1 MSFLCLFMVVIHL
14 HASAF
19 ALPSSW
25 CNGTSPP
32 GYIPSNAIYFNT
44 KSRYEEVNPYL
55 ISDILAVNESWVKP
69 PSPQCKAA
77 HLSVIIRH
85 GTRYP
90 TSGNI
95 KKMIQFS
102 KLVKSQADLRC
113 VKELQTWKMWYKED
127 MDGRLVEKGRSDHRH
142 LAQRLIKS
150 FPTLITKENVEEGR
164 VKFITSSKHRCVNST
179 LAFKH
184 AVMEDLRIHGVDLPH
199 TINDSLMRFFD
210 QCKRLVETVEK
221 NKDAVME
228 VERFKDGPE
237 MKRVL
242 EKLADRLQLPYSN
255 VTTDAVETVFYLCA
269 YEFTILS
276 KNSPWCRL
284 LDDADGRVLEYAGD
298 LKQFWKRGFGH
309 DINSKASCILFHD
322 LFRRLDA
329 VAEQI
334 RAGGR
339 VSEVVM
345 VQVGHAET
353 LLPLLTLL
361 DLFKDDVPLNSSNF
375 ALHLAR
381 AFRSGRIVPYA
392 ANLLMALFDCPNGLR
407 LQARLNER
415 PLTLPGL
422 DDLSPLYQDVR
433 KRYKQLLD
441 GCNQDTVCAL
451 DS

>member
-1 MSFLCLFMVVIHL
+1 MSLLCLFMVVIHL
-14 HASAF
+14 HASSF

-32 GYIPSNAIYFNT
+32 GHIPPNALYFNT

-55 ISDILAVNESWVKP
+55 MSDILAINELWVKP
-69 PSPQCKAA
+69 PSPQCKAV

-102 KLVKSQADLRC
+102 KLVKSQADLSC

-150 FPTLITKENVEEGR
+150 FPTLITKENVEGGR
-164 VKFITSSKHRCVNST
+164 VKLITSSKHRCINST

-199 TINDSLMRFFD
+199 TINDDLMRFFD
-210 QCKRLVETVEK
+210 QCTRLVETVEK
-221 NKDAVME
+221 NKNAVLE
-228 VERFKDGPE
+228 VDRFKD
-237 MKRVL
+237 
-242 EKLADRLQLPYSN
+242 
-255 VTTDAVETVFYLCA
+255 DAVESVFYLCA
-269 YEFTILS
+269 YEFTIRGL
-276 KNSPWCRL
+276 NSPWCRL

-309 DINSKASCILFHD
+309 DINSKASCVLFHD

-334 RAGGR
+334 GAGGH

-375 ALHLAR
+375 ALHHGR
-381 AFRSGRIVPYA
+381 YFRSGRIVPYA
-392 ANLLMALFDCPNGLR
+392 ANLLMALFDCPDGLR

-422 DDLSPLYQDVR
+422 ADLSPLYQDVR

-451 DS
+451 DR

>member
-1 MSFLCLFMVVIHL
+1 MGFLCLLIIGIHL
-14 HASAF
+14 HAVTF

-25 CNGTSPP
+25 CNVTSPSGP
-32 GYIPSNAIYFNT
+32 IPANALYFNT

-55 ISDILAVNESWVKP
+55 MSDILAINESWVKP
-69 PSPQCKAA
+69 PSPACRAV
-77 HLSVIIRH
+77 HLSAIIRH

-102 KLVKSQADLRC
+102 KLVKSRADLSC

-127 MDGRLVEKGRSDHRH
+127 MDGRLVEKGRSDHRY
-142 LAQRLIKS
+142 LARRLIKS
-150 FPTLITKENVEEGR
+150 FPTLITKENIEEGR
-164 VKFITSSKHRCVNST
+164 VKLITSSKHRCVNST

-184 AVMEDLRIHGVDLPH
+184 GVMEGLCIQ
-199 TINDSLMRFFD
+199 DS
-210 QCKRLVETVEK
+210 
-221 NKDAVME
+221 
-228 VERFKDGPE
+228 
-237 MKRVL
+237 
-242 EKLADRLQLPYSN
+242 
-255 VTTDAVETVFYLCA
+255 VETVFYLCA
-269 YEFTILS
+269 YEFTIRGL
-276 KNSPWCRL
+276 NSPWCRL
-284 LDDADGRVLEYAGD
+284 LDDADGQVMEYSGD

-322 LFRRLDA
+322 LFKRLDA
-329 VAEQI
+329 AANQI
-334 RAGGR
+334 KSGGR

-361 DLFKDDVPLNSSNF
+361 DLFKDDVPLTSSNF
-375 ALHLAR
+375 ASHRGR
-381 AFRSGRIVPYA
+381 AFRTGAIVPYA
-392 ANLLMALFDCPNGLR
+392 ANLLMTLFDCPDGLR

-433 KRYKQLLD
+433 KRYEQLLQ
-441 GCNQDTVCAL
+441 GCDQDTVCMM
-451 DS
+451 DSSKN